1 MEKFHDRPYDIE
13 ATVKNCRHE
22 SKTFFRSGYRP
33 AFDIHQFYATSGEI
47 TFLDRQDLH
56 YDEEATALVKFIT
69 PEYYP
74 KSIWAGKKISFKEGA
89 RITGYAIVTK
99 IINKNLESDIPG
111 EEMPLVSEIMEIIDK
126 LNKQNKN

>member
-13 ATVKNCRHE
+13 AIVKNCRRE

-47 TFLDRQDLH
+47 KFLDREDLH
-56 YDEEATALVKFIT
+56 YDDEATALVKFAM

-74 KSIWAGKKISFKEGA
+74 KSIWVGKKIPFKEGA
-89 RITGYAIVTK
+89 RITGYAIVTR

-111 EEMPLVSEIMEIIDK
+111 EEMPLSQEIMEIITK
-126 LNKQNKN
+126 LKKQK